1 MVKKKN
7 DLIALLGLLAS
18 FGSWGYTVLNPQP
31 QLIVGLIL
39 IGIAFVCA
47 ALLIVHLFDLRV
59 WGGLIV
65 FAVVSALF
73 WLYSSKTVITPAYKR
88 ELLSQLQEGYGLRE
102 ECGSR
107 QYYDETPRFMG
118 DAEERWMADVHTTLK
133 HTGKVDDLQ
142 MWEQSDIVGL
152 AKDSNLIGFRCTRM
166 ATKTGAL
173 GALTHSSGELRRKRV
188 GKLGKIELFQHF
200 TRSSSSVRGGHS
212 SDLEKQGGILLA
224 RSPRQKPIG
233 LRHIGEPSATIR
245 NIFPINK
252 DRTGRWIQE
261 TADDV
266 EKGALSAT
274 ARAKDRYDL
283 PRSDSDRHASNR
295 SQFPPGT

>member
-1 MVKKKN
+1 MRNPEGHNPRWWRQHPKAAEEAAIAKQQTKPAVTPPINFRQRFRRSRLWNRMVKKKN

-173 GALTHSSGELRRKRV
+173 ETIIS
-188 GKLGKIELFQHF
+188 
-200 TRSSSSVRGGHS
+200 
-212 SDLEKQGGILLA
+212 
-224 RSPRQKPIG
+224 
-233 LRHIGEPSATIR
+233 RHYDSTIR
-245 NIFPINK
+245 PNPYNGPVYVFNPVNGKVDIS
-252 DRTGRWIQE
+252 
-261 TADDV
+261 
-266 EKGALSAT
+266 GAFKSGNTSANVVILGDT
-274 ARAKDRYDL
+274 KKQPDAKQ
-283 PRSDSDRHASNR
+283 AG
-295 SQFPPGT
+295 QK